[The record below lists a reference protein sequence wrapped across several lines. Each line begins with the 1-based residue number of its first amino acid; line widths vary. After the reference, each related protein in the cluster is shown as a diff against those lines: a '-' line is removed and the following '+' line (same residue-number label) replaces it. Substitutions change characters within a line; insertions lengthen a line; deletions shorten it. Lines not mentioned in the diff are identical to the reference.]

1 MKEYATAFYTSAA
14 WEKCR
19 KAYAKSVGGLC
30 EVCLSKGK
38 YTPGKIVHHKIHITP
53 ENINDPNITLNWDNL
68 CLVCVQCH
76 NKIHEYDINPNKKR
90 KRYEV
95 DEFGRVTTPPIA
107 QIDKAS

>member
-30 EVCLSKGK
+30 EVCLSKGI

-95 DEFGRVTTPPIA
+95 DEFGRVTIPLL
-107 QIDKAS
+107 DK